1 MAPVC
6 WQFAGSSSA
15 TEARPRMI
23 RIFLL
28 LIVCLTTLPWTALVM
43 AAAQAPVL
51 QTRTEAPLQVGAMEY
66 LLGEPAADFV
76 DIAAADRQWQILTK
90 PNLGKQRE
98 GAWLRFTLHNH
109 GDDAERW
116 YLLLKWPVLDRVA
129 VRLHYPQSE
138 RWGTAMLAG
147 DALALSVRPLADHH
161 FVYPLELP
169 PGEPVVVYM
178 HVQAREILALPLELI
193 DEKQLIEGK
202 LRDVTLVSLFFG
214 GILVIVLYNCSL
226 LIFTRDRSYFLYVL
240 YLLSAVFYVLTITGF
255 GQLYLWPEIPEL
267 SARFYGLSAALC
279 FFTPMLF
286 ALRFLG
292 IRRYGGWVW
301 AVSITLTCY
310 WGLVTLTILLAPLL
324 ARYLFMEHVAL
335 LHCVLT
341 MAVTLN
347 LWARGNPSARL
358 FSIAWSTLLAF
369 TVINLLALNGTL
381 PLNAW
386 TLNGQLIGMFTEF
399 VLLSMALAERINLER
414 NRRIAA
420 QQLALQASESL
431 AEERALHLQA
441 KQAALDF
448 QLHTNELLEA
458 RVFERTRAL
467 EEVRQGLEAANAE
480 LMRLSTTDALTQLA
494 NRRRFDRLLD
504 EEIRRARRSG
514 SPLSVLLADIDHFK
528 RVNDSYGHPF
538 GDECLRQVAAVLA
551 AHCQRAGDVAAR
563 YGGEEF
569 VVLLPG
575 LDAEQAFALAES
587 IRCTIANL
595 QLQHGDQ
602 PVALT
607 ISLGVATLTPAL
619 VAPAELLAA
628 ADSALYQ
635 AKNGG
640 RNQVVLAC
648 GINAGAQA
656 RVLNA

>member
-1 MAPVC
+1 MMRAL
-6 WQFAGSSSA
+6 
-15 TEARPRMI
+15 
-23 RIFLL
+23 LL
-28 LIVCLTTLPWTALVM
+28 LITCLTLLPWTGVAI
-43 AAAQAPVL
+43 AAEPSPVL
-51 QTRTEAPLQVGAMEY
+51 QTRGSATLQVGEVEY
-66 LLGEPAADFV
+66 LLGRPGADFTE
-76 DIAAADRQWQILTK
+76 IAAADPPWQRLNK
-90 PNLGKQRE
+90 PNLGKQRD
-98 GAWLRFTLHNH
+98 GAWLRLRLHNT
-109 GDDAERW
+109 GDAATLW

-129 VRLHYPQSE
+129 VRLHYPDSD
-138 RWGTAMLAG
+138 RWGQPMLAG
-147 DALALSVRPLADHH
+147 DAVALSSRPLADHH
-161 FVYPLELP
+161 LVYPLELP
-169 PGEPVVVYM
+169 AGEPAVVYLQ
-178 HVQAREILALPLELI
+178 VQARETLALPLELI
-193 DEKQLIEGK
+193 DEKQLIESR

-226 LIFTRDRSYFLYVL
+226 LIFTRDASYFLYVV

-255 GQLYLWPEIPEL
+255 GQLFLWPEIPKL

-301 AVSITLTCY
+301 AVSISLTGY
-310 WGLVTLTILLAPLL
+310 WGVAVLTLLLAPTL
-324 ARYLFMEHVAL
+324 ARYLFMDSVAL

-347 LWARGNPSARL
+347 LWMRGNPSARL
-358 FSIAWSTLLAF
+358 FSIAWSTLLVF

-399 VLLSMALAERINLER
+399 VLLSMALAERINVER

-420 QQLALQASESL
+420 QQLALQASQSL
-431 AEERALHLQA
+431 AEERALRLQA
-441 KQAALDF
+441 KQEALDL
-448 QLHTNELLEA
+448 QLRANEVLEA
-458 RVFERTRAL
+458 RVYERTRAL
-467 EEVRQGLEAANAE
+467 EEVRHGLEAANAE
-480 LMRLSTTDALTQLA
+480 LLRLSTTDSLTQLA

-575 LDAEQAFALAES
+575 LDAGQAIALAES
-587 IRCTIANL
+587 IRCTITQL
-595 QLQHGDQ
+595 QLQHGEQ

-619 VAPAELLAA
+619 VAPADLLAA
-628 ADSALYQ
+628 ADAALYQ

-640 RNQVVLAC
+640 RNRVVLAPDC
-648 GINAGAQA
+648 ATEYAKAITPQP
-656 RVLNA
+656 V

>member
-1 MAPVC
+1 
-6 WQFAGSSSA
+6 
-15 TEARPRMI
+15 MI
-23 RIFLL
+23 RTFLL
-28 LIVCLTTLPWTALVM
+28 LLACLTTLPWIASVS
-43 AAAQAPVL
+43 AAPQTSVL
-51 QTRTEAPLQVGAMEY
+51 QTRTEAALQVGVVEY

-76 DIAAADRQWQILTK
+76 DIAAADLQWQALTK
-90 PNLGKQRE
+90 PNLGKQRD
-98 GAWLRFTLHNH
+98 GAWLRFTLYNE
-109 GDDAERW
+109 GAEAKRW

-129 VRLHYPQSE
+129 VRLHYPDSD
-138 RWGTAMLAG
+138 RWGQPMLAG

-169 PGEPVVVYM
+169 AGEPVVVYM
-178 HVQAREILALPLELI
+178 QLQAREILALPLELI
-193 DEKQLIEGK
+193 DDKQLIEGK

-310 WGLVTLTILLAPLL
+310 WGLVALTILLAPTL
-324 ARYLFMEHVAL
+324 ARYLFMESVAL

-347 LWARGNPSARL
+347 LWARGNQSARL
-358 FSIAWSTLLAF
+358 FSIAWSTLLGF

-399 VLLSMALAERINLER
+399 VLLSMALAERINVER

-420 QQLALQASESL
+420 QQLALQASETL

-441 KQAALDF
+441 KQEALDL
-448 QLHTNELLEA
+448 QLHTNEVLEA
-458 RVFERTRAL
+458 RVYERTRAL

-480 LMRLSTTDALTQLA
+480 LTRLSTTDALTQLA

-528 RVNDSYGHPF
+528 RVNDGYGHPF

-551 AHCQRAGDVAAR
+551 AHCQRAGDLAAR

-569 VVLLPG
+569 VVLLPAS
-575 LDAEQAFALAES
+575 DQRQAFVLAER
-587 IRCTIANL
+587 IRQNIERL
-595 QLQHGDQ
+595 QLRYGDQ
-602 PVALT
+602 AVALT
-607 ISLGVATLTPAL
+607 ISLGVATLGPT
-619 VAPAELLAA
+619 VASAEALLAT
-628 ADSALYQ
+628 ADAALYA
-635 AKNGG
+635 AKHAG
-640 RNQVVLAC
+640 RNQVVCAPEAAI
-648 GINAGAQA
+648 GETGAGVSPQP
-656 RVLNA
+656 V

>member
-1 MAPVC
+1 MMRAL
-6 WQFAGSSSA
+6 
-15 TEARPRMI
+15 
-23 RIFLL
+23 LL
-28 LIVCLTTLPWTALVM
+28 LITCLTLLPWTGVAI
-43 AAAQAPVL
+43 AAEPSPVL
-51 QTRTEAPLQVGAMEY
+51 QTRGSATLQVGEVEY
-66 LLGEPAADFV
+66 LQGRPGADFTE
-76 DIAAADRQWQILTK
+76 IAAADPPWQRLNK
-90 PNLGKQRE
+90 PNLGKQRD
-98 GAWLRFTLHNH
+98 GAWLRLRLHNT
-109 GDDAERW
+109 GDAATLW

-129 VRLHYPQSE
+129 VRLHYPDSD
-138 RWGTAMLAG
+138 RWGQPMLAG
-147 DALALSVRPLADHH
+147 DAVALSSRPLADHH
-161 FVYPLELP
+161 LVYPLELP
-169 PGEPVVVYM
+169 AGEPAVVYLQ
-178 HVQAREILALPLELI
+178 VQARETLALPLELI
-193 DEKQLIEGK
+193 DEKQLIESR

-226 LIFTRDRSYFLYVL
+226 LIFTRDASYFLYVL

-255 GQLYLWPEIPEL
+255 GQLFLWPEIPKL

-301 AVSITLTCY
+301 AVSISLTGY
-310 WGLVTLTILLAPLL
+310 WGVAVLTLLLAPTL
-324 ARYLFMEHVAL
+324 ARYLFMDSVAL

-347 LWARGNPSARL
+347 LWMRGNPSARL
-358 FSIAWSTLLAF
+358 FSIAWSTLLVF

-399 VLLSMALAERINLER
+399 VLLSMALAERINVER

-420 QQLALQASESL
+420 QQLALQASQSL
-431 AEERALHLQA
+431 AEERALRLQA
-441 KQAALDF
+441 KQEALDL
-448 QLHTNELLEA
+448 QLRANEVLEA
-458 RVFERTRAL
+458 RVYERTRAL
-467 EEVRQGLEAANAE
+467 EEVRHGLEAANAE
-480 LMRLSTTDALTQLA
+480 LLRLSTTDSLTQLA

-514 SPLSVLLADIDHFK
+514 RPLSVLLADIDHFK

-575 LDAEQAFALAES
+575 LDAGQAIALAES
-587 IRCTIANL
+587 IRCTITQL
-595 QLQHGDQ
+595 QLQHGEQ

-619 VAPAELLAA
+619 VAPADLLAA
-628 ADSALYQ
+628 ADAALYQ

-640 RNQVVLAC
+640 RNRVVLAPDC
-648 GINAGAQA
+648 VTEYVKAITPQP
-656 RVLNA
+656 V

>member
-1 MAPVC
+1 MMRAL
-6 WQFAGSSSA
+6 
-15 TEARPRMI
+15 
-23 RIFLL
+23 LL
-28 LIVCLTTLPWTALVM
+28 LITCLTLLPWTGVAI
-43 AAAQAPVL
+43 AAEPSPVL
-51 QTRTEAPLQVGAMEY
+51 QTRGSATLQVGEVEY
-66 LLGEPAADFV
+66 LLGRPGADFTE
-76 DIAAADRQWQILTK
+76 IAAADPPWQRLNK
-90 PNLGKQRE
+90 PNLGKQRD
-98 GAWLRFTLHNH
+98 GAWLRLRLHNT
-109 GDDAERW
+109 GDAATLW

-129 VRLHYPQSE
+129 VRLHYPDSD
-138 RWGTAMLAG
+138 RWGQPMLAG
-147 DALALSVRPLADHH
+147 DAVALSSRPLADHH
-161 FVYPLELP
+161 LVYPLELP
-169 PGEPVVVYM
+169 AGEPAVVYLQ
-178 HVQAREILALPLELI
+178 VQARETLALPLELI
-193 DEKQLIEGK
+193 DEKQLIESR

-226 LIFTRDRSYFLYVL
+226 LIFTRDASYFLYVL

-255 GQLYLWPEIPEL
+255 GQLFLWPEIPKL

-301 AVSITLTCY
+301 AVSISLTGY
-310 WGLVTLTILLAPLL
+310 WGVAVLTLLLAPTL
-324 ARYLFMEHVAL
+324 ARYLFMDSVAL

-347 LWARGNPSARL
+347 LWMRGNPSARL
-358 FSIAWSTLLAF
+358 FSIAWSTLLVF

-399 VLLSMALAERINLER
+399 VLLSMALAERINVER

-420 QQLALQASESL
+420 QQLALQASQSL
-431 AEERALHLQA
+431 AEERALRLQA
-441 KQAALDF
+441 KQEALDL
-448 QLHTNELLEA
+448 QLRANEVLEA
-458 RVFERTRAL
+458 RVYERTRAL
-467 EEVRQGLEAANAE
+467 EEVRHGLEAANAE
-480 LMRLSTTDALTQLA
+480 LLRLSTTDSLTQLA

-575 LDAEQAFALAES
+575 LDAGQAIALAES
-587 IRCTIANL
+587 IRCTITQL
-595 QLQHGDQ
+595 QLQHGEQ

-619 VAPAELLAA
+619 VAPADLLAA
-628 ADSALYQ
+628 ADAALYQ

-640 RNQVVLAC
+640 RNRVVLAPDC
-648 GINAGAQA
+648 VTEYVKAITPQP
-656 RVLNA
+656 V

>member
-1 MAPVC
+1 MMRAL
-6 WQFAGSSSA
+6 
-15 TEARPRMI
+15 
-23 RIFLL
+23 LL
-28 LIVCLTTLPWTALVM
+28 LITCLTLLPWTGVAI
-43 AAAQAPVL
+43 AAEPSPVL
-51 QTRTEAPLQVGAMEY
+51 QTRGSATLQVGEVEY
-66 LLGEPAADFV
+66 LLGRPDADFTE
-76 DIAAADRQWQILTK
+76 IAAADPPWQRLNK
-90 PNLGKQRE
+90 PNLGKQRD
-98 GAWLRFTLHNH
+98 GAWLRLRLHNT
-109 GDDAERW
+109 GDAATLW

-129 VRLHYPQSE
+129 VRLHYPDSD
-138 RWGTAMLAG
+138 RWGQPMLAG
-147 DALALSVRPLADHH
+147 DAVALSSRPLADHH
-161 FVYPLELP
+161 LVYPLELP
-169 PGEPVVVYM
+169 AGEPAVVYLQ
-178 HVQAREILALPLELI
+178 VQARETLALPLELI
-193 DEKQLIEGK
+193 DEKQLIESR

-226 LIFTRDRSYFLYVL
+226 LIFTRDASYFLYVL

-255 GQLYLWPEIPEL
+255 GQLFLWPEIPKL

-292 IRRYGGWVW
+292 IRRYGGWAW
-301 AVSITLTCY
+301 AVSISLTGY
-310 WGLVTLTILLAPLL
+310 WGVAVLTLLLAPTL
-324 ARYLFMEHVAL
+324 ARYLFMDSVAL

-347 LWARGNPSARL
+347 LWMRGNPSARL
-358 FSIAWSTLLAF
+358 FSIAWSTLLVF

-399 VLLSMALAERINLER
+399 VLLSMALAERINVER

-420 QQLALQASESL
+420 QQLALQASQSL
-431 AEERALHLQA
+431 AEERALRLQA
-441 KQAALDF
+441 KQEALDL
-448 QLHTNELLEA
+448 QLRANEVLEA
-458 RVFERTRAL
+458 RVYERTRAL
-467 EEVRQGLEAANAE
+467 EEVRHGLEAANAE
-480 LMRLSTTDALTQLA
+480 LLRLSTTDSLTQLA

-514 SPLSVLLADIDHFK
+514 RPLSVLLADIDHFK

-575 LDAEQAFALAES
+575 LDAGQAIALAES
-587 IRCTIANL
+587 IRCAITQL
-595 QLQHGDQ
+595 QLQHGEQ

-619 VAPAELLAA
+619 VAPADLLAA
-628 ADSALYQ
+628 ADAALYQ

-640 RNQVVLAC
+640 RNRVVLAPDC
-648 GINAGAQA
+648 ATEYVKAITPQP
-656 RVLNA
+656 V

>member
-1 MAPVC
+1 MMRAL
-6 WQFAGSSSA
+6 
-15 TEARPRMI
+15 
-23 RIFLL
+23 LL
-28 LIVCLTTLPWTALVM
+28 LITCLTLLPWTGVAI
-43 AAAQAPVL
+43 AAEPSPVL
-51 QTRTEAPLQVGAMEY
+51 QTRGSATLQVGEVEY
-66 LLGEPAADFV
+66 LLGRPGADFTE
-76 DIAAADRQWQILTK
+76 IAAADPPWQRLNK
-90 PNLGKQRE
+90 PNLGKQRD
-98 GAWLRFTLHNH
+98 GAWLRLRLHNT
-109 GDDAERW
+109 GDAATLW

-129 VRLHYPQSE
+129 VRLHYPDRD
-138 RWGTAMLAG
+138 RWGQPMLAG
-147 DALALSVRPLADHH
+147 DAVALSSRPLADHH
-161 FVYPLELP
+161 LVYPLELP
-169 PGEPVVVYM
+169 AGEPAVVYLQ
-178 HVQAREILALPLELI
+178 VQARETLALPLELI
-193 DEKQLIEGK
+193 DEKQLIESR

-226 LIFTRDRSYFLYVL
+226 LIFTRDASYFLYVL

-255 GQLYLWPEIPEL
+255 GQLFLWPEIPKL

-301 AVSITLTCY
+301 AVSISLTGY
-310 WGLVTLTILLAPLL
+310 WGVAVLTLLLAPTL
-324 ARYLFMEHVAL
+324 ARYLFMDSVAL

-347 LWARGNPSARL
+347 LWMRGNPSARL
-358 FSIAWSTLLAF
+358 FSIAWSTLLVF

-399 VLLSMALAERINLER
+399 VLLSMALAERINVER

-420 QQLALQASESL
+420 QQLALQASQSL
-431 AEERALHLQA
+431 AEERALRLQA
-441 KQAALDF
+441 KQEALDL
-448 QLHTNELLEA
+448 QLRANEVLEA
-458 RVFERTRAL
+458 RVYERTRAL
-467 EEVRQGLEAANAE
+467 EEVRHGLEAANAE
-480 LMRLSTTDALTQLA
+480 LLRLSTTDSLTQLA

-575 LDAEQAFALAES
+575 LDAGQAIALAES
-587 IRCTIANL
+587 IRCTITQL
-595 QLQHGDQ
+595 QLQHGEQ

-619 VAPAELLAA
+619 VAPADLLAA
-628 ADSALYQ
+628 ADAALYQ

-640 RNQVVLAC
+640 RNRVVLAPDC
-648 GINAGAQA
+648 VTEYVKAITPQP
-656 RVLNA
+656 V

>member
-1 MAPVC
+1 M
-6 WQFAGSSSA
+6 
-15 TEARPRMI
+15 
-23 RIFLL
+23 
-28 LIVCLTTLPWTALVM
+28 
-43 AAAQAPVL
+43 
-51 QTRTEAPLQVGAMEY
+51 
-66 LLGEPAADFV
+66 
-76 DIAAADRQWQILTK
+76 
-90 PNLGKQRE
+90 
-98 GAWLRFTLHNH
+98 
-109 GDDAERW
+109 
-116 YLLLKWPVLDRVA
+116 LDRVA
-129 VRLHYPQSE
+129 VRLHYPDSD
-138 RWGTAMLAG
+138 RWGQPMLAG
-147 DALALSVRPLADHH
+147 DAVALSSRPLADHH
-161 FVYPLELP
+161 LVYPLELP
-169 PGEPVVVYM
+169 AGEPAVVYLQ
-178 HVQAREILALPLELI
+178 VQARETLALPLELI
-193 DEKQLIEGK
+193 DEKQLIESR

-226 LIFTRDRSYFLYVL
+226 LIFTRDASYFLYVL

-255 GQLYLWPEIPEL
+255 GQLFLWPEIPKL

-301 AVSITLTCY
+301 AVSISLTGY
-310 WGLVTLTILLAPLL
+310 WGVAVLTLLLAPTL
-324 ARYLFMEHVAL
+324 ARYLFMDSVAL

-347 LWARGNPSARL
+347 LWMRGNPSARL
-358 FSIAWSTLLAF
+358 FSIAWSTLLVF

-399 VLLSMALAERINLER
+399 VLLSMALAERINVER

-420 QQLALQASESL
+420 QQLALQASQSL
-431 AEERALHLQA
+431 AEERALRLQA
-441 KQAALDF
+441 KQEALDL
-448 QLHTNELLEA
+448 QLRANEVLEA
-458 RVFERTRAL
+458 RVYERTRAL
-467 EEVRQGLEAANAE
+467 EEVRHGLEAANAE
-480 LMRLSTTDALTQLA
+480 LLRLSTTDSLTQLA

-575 LDAEQAFALAES
+575 LDAGQAIALAES
-587 IRCTIANL
+587 IRCAITQL
-595 QLQHGDQ
+595 QLQHGEQ

-619 VAPAELLAA
+619 VAPVDLLAA
-628 ADSALYQ
+628 ADAALYQ

-640 RNQVVLAC
+640 RNRVVLAPDC
-648 GINAGAQA
+648 VTEYVKAITPQP
-656 RVLNA
+656 V

>member
-1 MAPVC
+1 MMRAL
-6 WQFAGSSSA
+6 
-15 TEARPRMI
+15 
-23 RIFLL
+23 LL
-28 LIVCLTTLPWTALVM
+28 LITCLTLLPWTGVAI
-43 AAAQAPVL
+43 AAEPSPVL
-51 QTRTEAPLQVGAMEY
+51 QTRGSATLQVGEVEY
-66 LLGEPAADFV
+66 LLGRPGADFTE
-76 DIAAADRQWQILTK
+76 IAAADLPWQRLNK
-90 PNLGKQRE
+90 PNLGKQRD
-98 GAWLRFTLHNH
+98 GAWLRLRLHNT
-109 GDDAERW
+109 GDAATLW

-129 VRLHYPQSE
+129 VRLHYPDSD
-138 RWGTAMLAG
+138 RWGQPMLAG
-147 DALALSVRPLADHH
+147 DAVALSSRPLADHH
-161 FVYPLELP
+161 LVYPLELP
-169 PGEPVVVYM
+169 AGEPAVVYLQ
-178 HVQAREILALPLELI
+178 VQARETLALPLELI
-193 DEKQLIEGK
+193 DEKQLIESR

-226 LIFTRDRSYFLYVL
+226 LIFTRDASYFLYVV

-255 GQLYLWPEIPEL
+255 GQLFLWPEIPKL

-301 AVSITLTCY
+301 AVSISLTGY
-310 WGLVTLTILLAPLL
+310 WGVAVLTLLLAPTL
-324 ARYLFMEHVAL
+324 ARYLFMDSVAL

-347 LWARGNPSARL
+347 LWMRGNPSARL
-358 FSIAWSTLLAF
+358 FSIAWSTLLVF

-399 VLLSMALAERINLER
+399 VLLSMALAERINVER

-420 QQLALQASESL
+420 QQLALQASQSL
-431 AEERALHLQA
+431 AEERALRLQA
-441 KQAALDF
+441 KQEALDL
-448 QLHTNELLEA
+448 QLRANEVLEA
-458 RVFERTRAL
+458 RVYERTRAL
-467 EEVRQGLEAANAE
+467 EEVRHGLEAANAE
-480 LMRLSTTDALTQLA
+480 LLRLSTTDSLTQLA

-575 LDAEQAFALAES
+575 LDAGQAIALAES
-587 IRCTIANL
+587 IRCTITQL
-595 QLQHGDQ
+595 QLQHGEQ

-619 VAPAELLAA
+619 VAPADLLAA
-628 ADSALYQ
+628 ADAALYQ

-640 RNQVVLAC
+640 RNRVVLAPDC
-648 GINAGAQA
+648 VTEYVKAITPQP
-656 RVLNA
+656 V

>member
-1 MAPVC
+1 MMRAL
-6 WQFAGSSSA
+6 
-15 TEARPRMI
+15 
-23 RIFLL
+23 LL
-28 LIVCLTTLPWTALVM
+28 LITCLTLLPWTGVAI
-43 AAAQAPVL
+43 AAEPSPVL
-51 QTRTEAPLQVGAMEY
+51 QTRGSATLQVGEVEY
-66 LLGEPAADFV
+66 LLGRPDADFTE
-76 DIAAADRQWQILTK
+76 IAAAEPPWQRLNK
-90 PNLGKQRE
+90 PNLGKQRD
-98 GAWLRFTLHNH
+98 GAWLRLRLHNT
-109 GDDAERW
+109 GDAATLW

-129 VRLHYPQSE
+129 VRLHYPDSD
-138 RWGTAMLAG
+138 RWGQPMLAG
-147 DALALSVRPLADHH
+147 DAVALSSRPLADHH
-161 FVYPLELP
+161 LVYPLELP
-169 PGEPVVVYM
+169 AGEPAVVYLQ
-178 HVQAREILALPLELI
+178 VQARETLALPLELI
-193 DEKQLIEGK
+193 DEKQLIESR

-226 LIFTRDRSYFLYVL
+226 LIFTRDASYFLYVL

-255 GQLYLWPEIPEL
+255 GQLFLWPEIPKL

-301 AVSITLTCY
+301 AVSISLTGY
-310 WGLVTLTILLAPLL
+310 WGVAVLTLLLAPTL
-324 ARYLFMEHVAL
+324 ARYLFMDSVAL

-347 LWARGNPSARL
+347 LWMRGNPSARL
-358 FSIAWSTLLAF
+358 FSIAWSTLLVF

-399 VLLSMALAERINLER
+399 VLLSMALAERINVER

-420 QQLALQASESL
+420 QQLALQASQSL
-431 AEERALHLQA
+431 AEERALRLQA
-441 KQAALDF
+441 KQEALDL
-448 QLHTNELLEA
+448 QLRANEVLEA
-458 RVFERTRAL
+458 RVYERTRAQ
-467 EEVRQGLEAANAE
+467 EEVRHGLEAANAE
-480 LMRLSTTDALTQLA
+480 LLRLSTTDSLTQLA

-514 SPLSVLLADIDHFK
+514 RPLSVLLADIDHFK

-575 LDAEQAFALAES
+575 LDAGQAIALAES
-587 IRCTIANL
+587 IRCAITQL
-595 QLQHGDQ
+595 QLQHGEQ

-619 VAPAELLAA
+619 VAPVDLLAA
-628 ADSALYQ
+628 ADAALYQ

-640 RNQVVLAC
+640 RNRVVLAPDC
-648 GINAGAQA
+648 VTEYVKAITPQP
-656 RVLNA
+656 V

>member
-1 MAPVC
+1 MMRAL
-6 WQFAGSSSA
+6 
-15 TEARPRMI
+15 
-23 RIFLL
+23 LL
-28 LIVCLTTLPWTALVM
+28 LITCLTLLPWSGVAI
-43 AAAQAPVL
+43 AAEPSPVL
-51 QTRTEAPLQVGAMEY
+51 QTRGSATLQVGEVEY
-66 LLGEPAADFV
+66 LQGRPGADFTE
-76 DIAAADRQWQILTK
+76 IAAADPPWQRLNK
-90 PNLGKQRE
+90 PNLGKQRD
-98 GAWLRFTLHNH
+98 GAWLRLRLHNT
-109 GDDAERW
+109 GDAATLW

-129 VRLHYPQSE
+129 VRLHYPDRD
-138 RWGTAMLAG
+138 RWGQPMLAG
-147 DALALSVRPLADHH
+147 DAVALSSRPLADHH
-161 FVYPLELP
+161 LVYPLELP
-169 PGEPVVVYM
+169 AGEPAVVYLQ
-178 HVQAREILALPLELI
+178 VQARETLALPLELI
-193 DEKQLIEGK
+193 DEKQLIESR

-226 LIFTRDRSYFLYVL
+226 LIFTRDASYFLYVL

-255 GQLYLWPEIPEL
+255 GQLFLWPEIPKL

-301 AVSITLTCY
+301 AVSISLTGY
-310 WGLVTLTILLAPLL
+310 WGVAVLTLLLAPTL
-324 ARYLFMEHVAL
+324 ARYLFMDSVAL

-347 LWARGNPSARL
+347 LWMRGNPSARL
-358 FSIAWSTLLAF
+358 FSIAWSTLLVF

-399 VLLSMALAERINLER
+399 VLLSMALAERINVER

-420 QQLALQASESL
+420 QQLALQASQSL
-431 AEERALHLQA
+431 AEERALRLQA
-441 KQAALDF
+441 KQEALDL
-448 QLHTNELLEA
+448 QLRANEVLEA
-458 RVFERTRAL
+458 RVYERTRAL
-467 EEVRQGLEAANAE
+467 EEVRHGLEAANAE
-480 LMRLSTTDALTQLA
+480 LLRLSTTDSLTQLA

-514 SPLSVLLADIDHFK
+514 RPLSVLLADIDHFK

-575 LDAEQAFALAES
+575 LDAGQAIALAES
-587 IRCTIANL
+587 IRCTITQL
-595 QLQHGDQ
+595 QLQHGEQ

-619 VAPAELLAA
+619 VAPADLLAA
-628 ADSALYQ
+628 ADAALYQ

-640 RNQVVLAC
+640 RNRVVLAPDC
-648 GINAGAQA
+648 VTEYVKAITPQP
-656 RVLNA
+656 V

>member
-1 MAPVC
+1 M
-6 WQFAGSSSA
+6 
-15 TEARPRMI
+15 
-23 RIFLL
+23 
-28 LIVCLTTLPWTALVM
+28 
-43 AAAQAPVL
+43 
-51 QTRTEAPLQVGAMEY
+51 
-66 LLGEPAADFV
+66 
-76 DIAAADRQWQILTK
+76 
-90 PNLGKQRE
+90 
-98 GAWLRFTLHNH
+98 
-109 GDDAERW
+109 
-116 YLLLKWPVLDRVA
+116 LDRVA
-129 VRLHYPQSE
+129 VRLHYPDSD
-138 RWGTAMLAG
+138 RWGQPMLAG
-147 DALALSVRPLADHH
+147 DAVALSSRPLADHH
-161 FVYPLELP
+161 LVYPLELP
-169 PGEPVVVYM
+169 AGEPAVVYLQ
-178 HVQAREILALPLELI
+178 VQARETLALPLELI
-193 DEKQLIEGK
+193 DEKQLIESR

-226 LIFTRDRSYFLYVL
+226 LIFTRDVSYFLYVL

-255 GQLYLWPEIPEL
+255 GQLFLWPEIPKL

-301 AVSITLTCY
+301 AVSISLTGY
-310 WGLVTLTILLAPLL
+310 WGVAVLTLLLAPTL
-324 ARYLFMEHVAL
+324 ARYLFMDSVAL

-347 LWARGNPSARL
+347 LWMRGNPSARL
-358 FSIAWSTLLAF
+358 FSIAWSTLLVF

-399 VLLSMALAERINLER
+399 VLLSMALAERINVER

-420 QQLALQASESL
+420 QQLALQASQSL
-431 AEERALHLQA
+431 AEERALRLQA
-441 KQAALDF
+441 KQEALDL
-448 QLHTNELLEA
+448 QLRANEVLEA
-458 RVFERTRAL
+458 RVYERTRAL
-467 EEVRQGLEAANAE
+467 EEVRHGLEAANAE
-480 LMRLSTTDALTQLA
+480 LLRLSTTDSLTQLA

-538 GDECLRQVAAVLA
+538 GDECLRQVAAMLA

-575 LDAEQAFALAES
+575 LDAGQAIALAES
-587 IRCTIANL
+587 IRCAITQL
-595 QLQHGDQ
+595 QLQHGEQ

-619 VAPAELLAA
+619 VAPVDLLAA
-628 ADSALYQ
+628 ADAALYQ

-640 RNQVVLAC
+640 RNRVVLAPDC
-648 GINAGAQA
+648 VTEYVKAITPQP
-656 RVLNA
+656 V

>member
-1 MAPVC
+1 
-6 WQFAGSSSA
+6 
-15 TEARPRMI
+15 
-23 RIFLL
+23 
-28 LIVCLTTLPWTALVM
+28 
-43 AAAQAPVL
+43 
-51 QTRTEAPLQVGAMEY
+51 
-66 LLGEPAADFV
+66 
-76 DIAAADRQWQILTK
+76 
-90 PNLGKQRE
+90 
-98 GAWLRFTLHNH
+98 
-109 GDDAERW
+109 
-116 YLLLKWPVLDRVA
+116 
-129 VRLHYPQSE
+129 
-138 RWGTAMLAG
+138 MLAG
-147 DALALSVRPLADHH
+147 DAVALSSRPLADHH
-161 FVYPLELP
+161 LVYPLELP
-169 PGEPVVVYM
+169 AGEPAVVYLQ
-178 HVQAREILALPLELI
+178 VQARETLALPLELI
-193 DEKQLIEGK
+193 DEKQLIESR

-226 LIFTRDRSYFLYVL
+226 LIFTRDVSYFLYVL

-255 GQLYLWPEIPEL
+255 GQLFLWPEIPKL

-301 AVSITLTCY
+301 AVSISLTGY
-310 WGLVTLTILLAPLL
+310 WGVAVLTLLLAPTL
-324 ARYLFMEHVAL
+324 ARYLFMDSVAL

-347 LWARGNPSARL
+347 LWMRGNPSARL
-358 FSIAWSTLLAF
+358 FSIAWSTLLVF

-399 VLLSMALAERINLER
+399 VLLSMALAERINVER

-420 QQLALQASESL
+420 QQLALQASQSL
-431 AEERALHLQA
+431 AEERALRLQA
-441 KQAALDF
+441 KQEALDL
-448 QLHTNELLEA
+448 QLRANEVLEA
-458 RVFERTRAL
+458 RVYERTRAL
-467 EEVRQGLEAANAE
+467 EEVRHGLEAANAE
-480 LMRLSTTDALTQLA
+480 LLRLSTTDSLTQLA

-538 GDECLRQVAAVLA
+538 GDECLRQVAAMLA

-575 LDAEQAFALAES
+575 LDAGQAIALAES
-587 IRCTIANL
+587 IRCAITQL
-595 QLQHGDQ
+595 QLQHGEQ

-619 VAPAELLAA
+619 VAPVDLLAA
-628 ADSALYQ
+628 ADAALYQ

-640 RNQVVLAC
+640 RNRVVLAPDC
-648 GINAGAQA
+648 VTEYVKAITPQP
-656 RVLNA
+656 V

>member
-1 MAPVC
+1 
-6 WQFAGSSSA
+6 
-15 TEARPRMI
+15 
-23 RIFLL
+23 
-28 LIVCLTTLPWTALVM
+28 
-43 AAAQAPVL
+43 
-51 QTRTEAPLQVGAMEY
+51 
-66 LLGEPAADFV
+66 
-76 DIAAADRQWQILTK
+76 
-90 PNLGKQRE
+90 
-98 GAWLRFTLHNH
+98 
-109 GDDAERW
+109 
-116 YLLLKWPVLDRVA
+116 VLDRVA
-129 VRLHYPQSE
+129 VRLHYPDSD
-138 RWGTAMLAG
+138 RWGQPMLAG
-147 DALALSVRPLADHH
+147 DAVALSSRPLADHH
-161 FVYPLELP
+161 LVYPLELP
-169 PGEPVVVYM
+169 AGEPAVVYLQ
-178 HVQAREILALPLELI
+178 VQARETLALPLELI
-193 DEKQLIEGK
+193 DEKQLIESR

-226 LIFTRDRSYFLYVL
+226 LIFTRDASYFLYVL

-255 GQLYLWPEIPEL
+255 GQLFLWPEIPKL

-301 AVSITLTCY
+301 AVSISLTGY
-310 WGLVTLTILLAPLL
+310 WGVAVLTLLLAPTL
-324 ARYLFMEHVAL
+324 ARYLFMDSVAL

-347 LWARGNPSARL
+347 LWMRGNPSARL
-358 FSIAWSTLLAF
+358 FSIAWSTLLVF

-399 VLLSMALAERINLER
+399 VLLSMALAERINVER

-420 QQLALQASESL
+420 QQLALQASQSL
-431 AEERALHLQA
+431 AEERALRLQA
-441 KQAALDF
+441 KQEALDL
-448 QLHTNELLEA
+448 QLRANEVLEA
-458 RVFERTRAL
+458 RVYERTRAL
-467 EEVRQGLEAANAE
+467 EEVRHGLEAANAE
-480 LMRLSTTDALTQLA
+480 LLRLSTTDSLTQLA

-575 LDAEQAFALAES
+575 LDAGQAIALAES
-587 IRCTIANL
+587 IRCAITQL
-595 QLQHGDQ
+595 QLQHGEQ

-619 VAPAELLAA
+619 VAPVDLLAA
-628 ADSALYQ
+628 ADAALYQ

-640 RNQVVLAC
+640 RNRVVLAPDC
-648 GINAGAQA
+648 VTEYVKAITPQP
-656 RVLNA
+656 V

>member
-1 MAPVC
+1 MMRAL
-6 WQFAGSSSA
+6 
-15 TEARPRMI
+15 
-23 RIFLL
+23 LL
-28 LIVCLTTLPWTALVM
+28 LITCLTLLPWTGVAI
-43 AAAQAPVL
+43 AAEPSPVL
-51 QTRTEAPLQVGAMEY
+51 QTRGSATLQVGEVEY
-66 LLGEPAADFV
+66 LLGRPDADFTE
-76 DIAAADRQWQILTK
+76 IAAADPPWQRLNK
-90 PNLGKQRE
+90 PNLGKQRDD
-98 GAWLRFTLHNH
+98 AWLRLRLHNT
-109 GDDAERW
+109 GDAATLW

-129 VRLHYPQSE
+129 VRLHYPDSD
-138 RWGTAMLAG
+138 RWGQPMLAG
-147 DALALSVRPLADHH
+147 DAVALSSRPLADHH
-161 FVYPLELP
+161 LVYPLELP
-169 PGEPVVVYM
+169 AGEPAVVYLQ
-178 HVQAREILALPLELI
+178 VQARETLALPLELI
-193 DEKQLIEGK
+193 DEKQLIESR

-226 LIFTRDRSYFLYVL
+226 LIFTRDVSYFLYVL

-255 GQLYLWPEIPEL
+255 GQLFLWPEIPKL

-301 AVSITLTCY
+301 AVSISLTGY
-310 WGLVTLTILLAPLL
+310 WGVAVLTLLLAPTL
-324 ARYLFMEHVAL
+324 ARYLFMDSVAL

-347 LWARGNPSARL
+347 LWMRGNPSARL
-358 FSIAWSTLLAF
+358 FSIAWSTLLVF

-399 VLLSMALAERINLER
+399 VLLSMALAERINVER

-420 QQLALQASESL
+420 QQLALQASQSL
-431 AEERALHLQA
+431 AEERALRLQA
-441 KQAALDF
+441 KQEALDL
-448 QLHTNELLEA
+448 QLRANEVLEA
-458 RVFERTRAL
+458 RVYERTRAL
-467 EEVRQGLEAANAE
+467 EEVRHGLEAANAE
-480 LMRLSTTDALTQLA
+480 LLRLSTTDSLTQLA

-504 EEIRRARRSG
+504 DEIRRARRSG

-575 LDAEQAFALAES
+575 LDAGQAIALAES
-587 IRCTIANL
+587 IRCAITQL
-595 QLQHGDQ
+595 QLQHGEQ

-619 VAPAELLAA
+619 VAPVDLLAA
-628 ADSALYQ
+628 ADAALYQ

-640 RNQVVLAC
+640 RNRVVLAPDC
-648 GINAGAQA
+648 VTEYVKAITPQP
-656 RVLNA
+656 V

>member
-1 MAPVC
+1 MMRAL
-6 WQFAGSSSA
+6 
-15 TEARPRMI
+15 
-23 RIFLL
+23 LL
-28 LIVCLTTLPWTALVM
+28 LITCLTLLPSTGVAI
-43 AAAQAPVL
+43 AAEPSPVL
-51 QTRTEAPLQVGAMEY
+51 QTRGSATLQVGEVEY
-66 LLGEPAADFV
+66 LLGRPGADFTE
-76 DIAAADRQWQILTK
+76 IAAADPPWQRLNK
-90 PNLGKQRE
+90 PNLGKQRD
-98 GAWLRFTLHNH
+98 GAWLRLRLHNT
-109 GDDAERW
+109 GDAATLW

-129 VRLHYPQSE
+129 VRLHYPDSD
-138 RWGTAMLAG
+138 RWGQPMLAG
-147 DALALSVRPLADHH
+147 DAVALSSRPLADHH
-161 FVYPLELP
+161 LVYPLELP
-169 PGEPVVVYM
+169 AGEPAVVYLQ
-178 HVQAREILALPLELI
+178 VQARETLALPLELI
-193 DEKQLIEGK
+193 DEKQLIESR

-226 LIFTRDRSYFLYVL
+226 LIFTRDASYFLYVL

-255 GQLYLWPEIPEL
+255 GQLFLWPEIPKL

-292 IRRYGGWVW
+292 IRRYGGWAW
-301 AVSITLTCY
+301 AVSISLTGY
-310 WGLVTLTILLAPLL
+310 WGVAVLTLLLAPTL
-324 ARYLFMEHVAL
+324 ARYLFMDSVAL

-347 LWARGNPSARL
+347 LWMRGNPSARL
-358 FSIAWSTLLAF
+358 FSIAWSTLLVF

-399 VLLSMALAERINLER
+399 VLLSMALAERINVER

-420 QQLALQASESL
+420 QQLALQASQSL
-431 AEERALHLQA
+431 AEERALRLQA
-441 KQAALDF
+441 KQEALDL
-448 QLHTNELLEA
+448 QLRANEVLEA
-458 RVFERTRAL
+458 RVYERTRAL
-467 EEVRQGLEAANAE
+467 EEVRHGLEAANAE
-480 LMRLSTTDALTQLA
+480 LLRLSTTDSLTQLA

-504 EEIRRARRSG
+504 DEIRRARRSG

-575 LDAEQAFALAES
+575 LDAGQAIALAES
-587 IRCTIANL
+587 IRCAITQL
-595 QLQHGDQ
+595 QLQHGEQ

-619 VAPAELLAA
+619 VAPADLLAA
-628 ADSALYQ
+628 ADAALYQ

-640 RNQVVLAC
+640 RNRVVLAPDC
-648 GINAGAQA
+648 VTEYVKAITPQP
-656 RVLNA
+656 V

>member
-1 MAPVC
+1 MMRAL
-6 WQFAGSSSA
+6 
-15 TEARPRMI
+15 
-23 RIFLL
+23 LL
-28 LIVCLTTLPWTALVM
+28 LITCLTLLPWTGVAI
-43 AAAQAPVL
+43 AAEPSPVL
-51 QTRTEAPLQVGAMEY
+51 QTRGSATLQVGEVEY
-66 LLGEPAADFV
+66 LLGRPDADFTE
-76 DIAAADRQWQILTK
+76 IAAADPPWQRLNK
-90 PNLGKQRE
+90 PNLGKQRD
-98 GAWLRFTLHNH
+98 GAWLRLRLHNT
-109 GDDAERW
+109 GDAAKRW

-129 VRLHYPQSE
+129 VRLYYPDSD
-138 RWGTAMLAG
+138 RWGQSMLAG
-147 DALALSVRPLADHH
+147 DAVALSSRPLADHH

-169 PGEPVVVYM
+169 AGERAVVYLQL
-178 HVQAREILALPLELI
+178 QARETLALPLELI

-226 LIFTRDRSYFLYVL
+226 LIFTRDGSYFLYVL

-292 IRRYGGWVW
+292 IRRYGGWAW
-301 AVSITLTCY
+301 AVSISLTGY
-310 WGLVTLTILLAPLL
+310 WGVAVLTLLLAPTL
-324 ARYLFMEHVAL
+324 ARYLFMDSVAL

-347 LWARGNPSARL
+347 LWMRGNPSARL
-358 FSIAWSTLLAF
+358 FSIAWSTLLVF

-399 VLLSMALAERINLER
+399 VLLSMALAERINVER

-420 QQLALQASESL
+420 QQLALQASQSL
-431 AEERALHLQA
+431 AEERALRLQA
-441 KQAALDF
+441 KQEALDL
-448 QLHTNELLEA
+448 QLRANEVLEA
-458 RVFERTRAL
+458 RVYERTRAL
-467 EEVRQGLEAANAE
+467 EEVRHGLEAANAE
-480 LMRLSTTDALTQLA
+480 LLRLSTTDSLTQLA

-504 EEIRRARRSG
+504 DEIRRARRSG

-575 LDAEQAFALAES
+575 LDAGQAIALAES
-587 IRCTIANL
+587 IRCAITQL
-595 QLQHGDQ
+595 QLQHGEH

-619 VAPAELLAA
+619 VAPADLLAA
-628 ADSALYQ
+628 ADAALYQ

-640 RNQVVLAC
+640 RNRVVLAPDC
-648 GINAGAQA
+648 VTEYVKAITPQP
-656 RVLNA
+656 V